1 MRHNYPQILDW
12 IGLSE
17 GGYVNHPEDPG
28 GATDRGITQR
38 TYDAWNDRMGRR
50 RRPVRGISKAEA
62 ERIIEFQYL
71 DAVRADALP
80 SGLDYA
86 VADYAVNSGPGRA
99 AKDLQRVLGVKA
111 DGVIGLHTMA
121 AVRAANTQDVIVNLC
136 NRRMSFLKRL
146 RTWKTFGKGW
156 TRRVVGDLPGVQTG
170 DIGVIDRAVRMARD
184 TDQPIPA
191 PKQAAPGKADESA
204 VRLVARILE
213 FITRLFQ
220 SLTSKGKT
228 A

>member
-1 MRHNYPQILDW
+1 MRSNYPQIQDW

-99 AKDLQRVLGVKA
+99 VKDLQRVLGVRV
-111 DGVIGLHTMA
+111 DGVIGLQTLA
-121 AVRAANTQDVIVNLC
+121 AVQAANTQEVIVALC
-136 NRRMSFLKRL
+136 QRRMSFLKSL
-146 RTWKTFGKGW
+146 RTWRVFGKGW

-184 TDQPIPA
+184 TDQSIPA

-220 SLTSKGKT
+220 SLTSEGKT